1 MNMLKRNKI
10 WVAFGVLV
18 LVGSVALGFMAFR
31 QSSANKRARE
41 ELQNQKEDL
50 ERYVS
55 GEAVPGEQWI
65 ERAEDLREQW
75 EAELNT
81 VEQFLLQ
88 RDKLIETY
96 FTAPNEGI
104 TEGPLEGGMWK
115 RVYERKRTE
124 LTERLDRVFPVSGGN
139 PLIFQS
145 YGTEWPESEEM
156 REQEKRYWIQYYLVD
171 ALASLN
177 QRWIEERAAATPMD
191 GLAAE
196 PSVDKAVVMT
206 FEMFDFGTEPEQL
219 VDPSHDDLFEP
230 IPFSLTVG
238 TTFPDVPVVVGALL
252 SSEIS
257 MEITGLRVQRAV
269 TGERRTESGQ
279 REGMGGEYEE
289 EFRRQREREEEL
301 RREREV
307 ELARQ
312 RAMESERLRREAMGE
327 EEREERWPRR
337 GEPRVGEGVIPSTLL
352 ESLRE
357 AYGGRIPQDVLER
370 LTQQFLEA
378 QRRLE
383 EADEAYEAENYFQA
397 RQLYEMLYE
406 NRQRLTETQRQQVRD
421 RLDAIERL
429 EESGRLGGGIR
440 RGGVRLPPDL
450 VHVVIKGYVLDYT
463 GAQEEP
469 ESD

>member
-41 ELQNQKEDL
+41 KLQNQKEDL

-55 GEAVPGEQWI
+55 GEAVPGGQWI

-75 EAELNT
+75 QAELNT
-81 VEQFLLQ
+81 VRQFLLQ

-177 QRWIEERAAATPMD
+177 QRWIEERAAATPMG
-191 GLAAE
+191 GLAAQ
-196 PSVDKAVVMT
+196 PGVDKAVVMT

-219 VDPSHDDLFEP
+219 IDPSHDDLFEP

-252 SSEIS
+252 SSEIN

-269 TGERRTESGQ
+269 AGEQVVERG
-279 REGMGGEYEE
+279 REERGEYEE
-289 EFRRQREREEEL
+289 DRRREMEREEEMRRQQEREEAM
-301 RREREV
+301 RRERE
-307 ELARQ
+307 A
-312 RAMESERLRREAMGE
+312 
-327 EEREERWPRR
+327 EEREERRPRR

-357 AYGGRIPQDVLER
+357 AYGGQIPQDVLER

-406 NRQRLTETQRQQVRD
+406 NRQRLTETQRRQVRD
-421 RLDAIERL
+421 KLDAIERL

-463 GAQEEP
+463 GAQEER

>member
-1 MNMLKRNKI
+1 M
-10 WVAFGVLV
+10 G
-18 LVGSVALGFMAFR
+18 
-31 QSSANKRARE
+31 
-41 ELQNQKEDL
+41 
-50 ERYVS
+50 
-55 GEAVPGEQWI
+55 
-65 ERAEDLREQW
+65 
-75 EAELNT
+75 
-81 VEQFLLQ
+81 
-88 RDKLIETY
+88 
-96 FTAPNEGI
+96 
-104 TEGPLEGGMWK
+104 
-115 RVYERKRTE
+115 
-124 LTERLDRVFPVSGGN
+124 
-139 PLIFQS
+139 
-145 YGTEWPESEEM
+145 
-156 REQEKRYWIQYYLVD
+156 
-171 ALASLN
+171 
-177 QRWIEERAAATPMD
+177 
-191 GLAAE
+191 GLAAQ
-196 PSVDKAVVMT
+196 PGVDKAVVMT

-219 VDPSHDDLFEP
+219 IDPSHDDLFEP
-230 IPFSLTVG
+230 IPFSLTIG

-252 SSEIS
+252 SSEIN

-269 TGERRTESGQ
+269 TGERRTESGR

-289 EFRRQREREEEL
+289 ERRREREREEER
-301 RREREV
+301 RREREA
-307 ELARQ
+307 EMARQ
-312 RAMESERLRREAMGE
+312 RAMEDERLRREAMGE
-327 EEREERWPRR
+327 EEREERRPRRPRR

-397 RQLYEMLYE
+397 RQLYQMLYE

-463 GAQEEP
+463 GAQGEP